1 MDLDDVF
8 TKTQDGIDALFDPRA
23 PLSPAFKRLL
33 TAVDGRLSLNDLLA
47 RFPHLTTGDIKIW
60 ASELGRM
67 RYIEPVARFE
77 PTPVNS
83 FVYDGYVEMTAD
95 PEFKAVA
102 GEVSQWMKANSQAGK
117 RTEANLANTTQMA
130 VIEAAST
137 INTINRSGFFMN
149 LAEIAQSPV
158 QKRNVLIIEDDDM
171 QVMILK
177 KIIGQEGH
185 DIKVAQNKAEA
196 LAALNSQPSPD
207 LLLLDVEL
215 PDTDGFTILEKVKQH
230 PVLKKCRVV
239 MVTARTDRADIAK
252 GVLLG
257 ADGYITKPYR
267 PETLKAAVRQ
277 ALGQV

>member
-1 MDLDDVF
+1 
-8 TKTQDGIDALFDPRA
+8 
-23 PLSPAFKRLL
+23 
-33 TAVDGRLSLNDLLA
+33 
-47 RFPHLTTGDIKIW
+47 
-60 ASELGRM
+60 
-67 RYIEPVARFE
+67 
-77 PTPVNS
+77 
-83 FVYDGYVEMTAD
+83 
-95 PEFKAVA
+95 
-102 GEVSQWMKANSQAGK
+102 
-117 RTEANLANTTQMA
+117 
-130 VIEAAST
+130 
-137 INTINRSGFFMN
+137 MN